1 MMSLPQR
8 HCWIL
13 QGDFDWLNKQA
24 QVFYQSVPSSACFW
38 LTDNTASDEAISVK
52 KAHQHLGQECELL
65 IFQVTAQFDADAFG
79 ALIGCVKAGGTV
91 LVLLDTALQPTRWLT
106 RFLDIATTF
115 PAIRYF
121 NQQQTLPDLIPLE
134 AANPPSPLIPTPT
147 EEQGEAIAAVTK
159 VVNGHRRRPLVLT
172 ADRGRGK
179 TALLGMAAAELLKS
193 GKQHILVTAP
203 SPASI
208 QTLLLHAHQQL
219 AESKL
224 GKTSVRWHDA
234 IIEFIAPDAIL
245 QSQPATDLLIVDEA
259 AAIPASMLEQ
269 YLINYS
275 RLVFSSTVHGYE
287 GTGRGFALRFYK
299 TLDRLAPGW
308 RASTLERP
316 VRWAENDVVEQFSFA
331 ALLLDAEP
339 VDSQTMS
346 AAEKKQLIF
355 ETLEQQ
361 QLLNDESLLRQV
373 FGLMALAHYR
383 TRPTDV
389 QMLLDHTD
397 MQVSVLRYQG
407 NVVATLWTIAE
418 SALDGQLAQH
428 VYDGTRRLKGHLL
441 PQSLLVHAGIE
452 DAGQYHYQRISRI
465 AVHPD
470 CQQRG
475 WGHLLLQRY
484 IASVN
489 AADMVGVSFALS
501 VELLRFWSKAGF
513 KIVRIGQHRDEVS
526 GSLSVMMLKA
536 ISANGEKLVN
546 RAHQTLAQQW
556 TFLLGRQ
563 WQELDAEAVMQISQ
577 SFDDETLM
585 LDYQQQVYSFAF
597 KQRPYESSEWALW
610 QWLGDQFSQPCFKQL
625 PLKQQHLLIM
635 LILQGRSFDVVAEQL
650 KLTGR
655 KHIITELR
663 EAVKHILSAET
674 D

>member
-38 LTDNTASDEAISVK
+38 LSDNTASDEAISVK
-52 KAHQHLGQECELL
+52 KAHQYLGQECELL

-91 LVLLDTALQPTRWLT
+91 LVLLDTALKMTRWLT

-115 PAIRYF
+115 PAIQCF

-134 AANPPSPLIPTPT
+134 AANPSSPLIPIPT
-147 EEQGEAIAAVTK
+147 EEQGEAIAAVMK
-159 VVNGHRRRPLVLT
+159 VVYGHRRRPLVLT

-179 TALLGMAAAELLKS
+179 TALLGMAAAKLLKS

-203 SPASI
+203 SPANV

-219 AESKL
+219 AESEL
-224 GKTSVRWHDA
+224 GKTFVRWHDA
-234 IIEFIAPDAIL
+234 IIEFMAPDAIL
-245 QSQPATDLLIVDEA
+245 QAHPATDLLIVDEA
-259 AAIPASMLEQ
+259 AAIPANMLEQ

-275 RLVFSSTVHGYE
+275 RLVFSSTIHGYE

-299 TLDRLAPGW
+299 TLDRLAQGW

-316 VRWAENDVVEQFSFA
+316 VRWVEDDIVEQFSFA

-339 VDSQTMS
+339 VDRQAIS

-361 QLLNDESLLRQV
+361 QLLNDESLLRQI

-383 TRPTDV
+383 TRPADV
-389 QMLLDHTD
+389 QMLLDHPD
-397 MQVSVLRYQG
+397 MQVSVLRYKG
-407 NVVATLWTIAE
+407 NVVATLWTIDE
-418 SALDGQLAQH
+418 SALEDELAQQ

-475 WGHLLLQRY
+475 WGQLLLKHY
-484 IASVN
+484 LASLNGV
-489 AADMVGVSFALS
+489 DTVGVSFALS

-536 ISANGEKLVN
+536 INADGDKLVK
-546 RAHQTLAQQW
+546 RAHQMLAQQW
-556 TFLLGRQ
+556 IFLLERQ

-610 QWLGDQFSQPCFKQL
+610 QWLGEQLSQPCFKQL
-625 PLKQQHLLIM
+625 PLKQQYLLIM

-655 KHIITELR
+655 KHIVTELR